1 MNAVLDLISSR
12 FFALYENIPLS
23 FTELVSSRLEEGDV
37 ILLEA
42 VDYKDKELYYF
53 NGFVFLQFNVIDSD
67 NAYTDRYTP
76 LEVNMDNIK
85 ARYVIL
91 GNWEREV

>member
-12 FFALYENIPLS
+12 FFALYENTPLS
-23 FTELVSSRLEEGDV
+23 FTELVSSSLKEGDV

-42 VDYKDKELYYF
+42 INYKDKELYYF

-76 LEVNMDNIK
+76 LEVNMDSIK

-91 GNWEREV
+91 GNWEGEV